1 MMAFSGEHHLRM
13 KALASELFQ
22 FRIGELATMTGVS
35 TRQLRYWESKGIISS
50 LEREGEQDAR
60 VYNYTAYVTVAAIKE
75 FLDDGYTLKGAVK
88 KTKEYQENW
97 RVLHDVMHNGVKGVV
112 LLDNKPVVD
121 LGFFNEDETQ
131 RLYATIDKNNQ
142 VKYLVQAWPSDAKSI
157 E

>member
-1 MMAFSGEHHLRM
+1 MAFSEVHHFRM

-60 VYNYTAYVTVAAIKE
+60 VYNYTAYVTVAVIKE

-88 KTKEYQENW
+88 KTNEHQRNW
-97 RVLHDVMHNGVKGVV
+97 QVLHDVMQNAVQDVV
-112 LLDNKPVVD
+112 LLDETPAVD
-121 LGFFNEDETQ
+121 LGFFDEEETQ
-131 RLYATIDKNNQ
+131 RLYARIDENNK
-142 VKYLVQAWPSDAKSI
+142 VKYSVRPWAGYAESI